1 MSTGILSEFPVID
14 GSYAGHS
21 AQHSKEHADF
31 SRKTRASGVI
41 PNTRNTRMQLLHFEN
56 AFGDV
61 RVSEYCM
68 DAMLSL
74 VLLMGRNSRA
84 DADRLARLTGTAN
97 TAYPPEDSLV
107 PDAEADCE
115 AASVRRVG

>member
-1 MSTGILSEFPVID
+1 MSTGILPEFSVIG

-21 AQHSKEHADF
+21 AQPSKEHTDF

-41 PNTRNTRMQLLHFEN
+41 PNARMQLLHFEN

-61 RVSEYCM
+61 SASEYCL

-74 VLLMGRNSRA
+74 VLLMGRNSRP

-97 TAYPPEDSLV
+97 IACPPRDNLT
-107 PDAEADCE
+107 PDAEAGCK
-115 AASVRRVG
+115 AASIRHAG